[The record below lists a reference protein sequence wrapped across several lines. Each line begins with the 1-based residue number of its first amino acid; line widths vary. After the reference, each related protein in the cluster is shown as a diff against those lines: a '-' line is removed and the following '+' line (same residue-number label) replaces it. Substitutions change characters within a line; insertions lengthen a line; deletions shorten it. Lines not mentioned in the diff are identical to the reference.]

1 MSAKSS
7 LRVIG
12 RRQVLKAGVVL
23 TGTAA
28 LYALTGCK
36 PVTKGPVPIAVLPTG
51 VAPSEA
57 ATVAVPVMPQT
68 VPLSSSYVVTD
79 LCLRDGACAEV
90 CPVECIVPGQPKED
104 WPWYYI
110 DPDTCI
116 ECGACVP
123 ECPYGAIFAAEDV
136 PEDKL
141 DSLEINALFF
151 YEGPG
156 YTALDLS

>member
-1 MSAKSS
+1 MSAKSN

-28 LYALTGCK
+28 LYALAGCK
-36 PVTKGPVPIAVLPTG
+36 PVTAPPGPPGAVPTGATPTADAAVTIPIAPTTIFLTN
-51 VAPSEA
+51 SF
-57 ATVAVPVMPQT
+57 
-68 VPLSSSYVVTD
+68 VVTD
-79 LCLRDGACAEV
+79 LCERDGACAEI

-116 ECGACVP
+116 ECGACIP
-123 ECPYGAIFAAEDV
+123 ECPYGAIFTAEDV

-141 DSLEINALFF
+141 ESREINALFF
-151 YEGPG
+151 SEGPG
-156 YTALDLS
+156 YAALDLS